1 MVYTCIIYILQI
13 SIFNP
18 IETVYWYYIFLKL
31 LDFEPRAGQQV
42 PLLMKMH
49 KDKIALSKA
58 IESGDTDLGIS
69 EYVQIKSD
77 T

>member
-1 MVYTCIIYILQI
+1 MFIIY
-13 SIFNP
+13 
-18 IETVYWYYIFLKL
+18 FLKL

-49 KDKIALSKA
+49 KDNIALSKA

-69 EYVQIKSD
+69 EHTYKENQMLKQLHGLKMSIL
-77 T
+77 

>member
-1 MVYTCIIYILQI
+1 MVYITGIYILQV

-18 IETVYWYYIFLKL
+18 IETVYSIYFLKL

-49 KDKIALSKA
+49 KDNIALSKA

>member
-1 MVYTCIIYILQI
+1 MVYIIYILQI

-18 IETVYWYYIFLKL
+18 IETVYSIYFSLQL

-49 KDKIALSKA
+49 KDNIALSKA

-69 EYVQIKSD
+69 EYVQIRLE